1 MACSCCGFV
10 DSAERQFTQNK
21 AASEIARYR
30 HKGPGPTTRL
40 LRDGLVNAGSVEGTV
55 LDIGGGVGALS
66 FELLDRGATRAV
78 IVDASRAYLAAASEE
93 SARRGRSAATSV
105 IPGDFVAMSDQLPS
119 GDLVT
124 LDRVVC
130 CYPQYELLLR
140 KAMQH
145 AVRRFAYSYPRDRW
159 FIRFGVLVENT
170 VRRWRSNPFRTFVH
184 PPAAMQR
191 IVEGSGFTLASRQR
205 TLTWSADVFVKASAT
220 PISIAAETI
229 PGFPDSQDVSRL

>member
-1 MACSCCGFV
+1 MPCSCCAFL
-10 DSAERQFTQNK
+10 DAERQFTQKK
-21 AASEIARYR
+21 AAAEIARYR
-30 HKGPGPTTRL
+30 QKGPGPTTRL

-93 SARRGRSAATSV
+93 SERRGCSAATSV
-105 IPGDFVAMSDQLPS
+105 VPGDFVAVSDRLPS

-130 CYPQYELLLR
+130 CYPEYEPLLR
-140 KAMQH
+140 KALQH
-145 AVRRFAYSYPRDRW
+145 AARRFAYSYPRDRW
-159 FIRFGVLVENT
+159 FVRFGVAVENT
-170 VRRWRSNPFRTFVH
+170 VRGWRSNPFRTFVH

-191 IVEGSGFTLASRQR
+191 IVEAAGFTLGSRRR
-205 TLTWSADVFVKASAT
+205 TLTWSADVFVKASAA
-220 PISIAAETI
+220 PIQQR
-229 PGFPDSQDVSRL
+229 G